1 MPAAYVV
8 AQVDITDPE
17 AYARYREQV
26 PATVAKYGGEFLARG
41 GRAEALEGAAPA
53 GRTVVLKFPS
63 YEAALAWHSSDEYAG
78 PKAIRQA
85 ASNGSL
91 MVVEGVE

>member
-41 GRAEALEGAAPA
+41 GRAEALEGAEPA

-63 YEAALAWHSSDEYAG
+63 YEAALAWHGSDEYAG
-78 PKAIRQA
+78 AKAIRQA
-85 ASNGSL
+85 ASNGAL